1 MAKGS
6 GESKLALVGVVTLAV
21 ALAGVLLVKEPLR
34 SSRPVGTGLDV
45 KQTTGEQ
52 SIRARLWE
60 DPVAAVQRGMR
71 EVQPPAVGL
80 PKPAPSQSVESS
92 LNQRLRPLRLAIA
105 DRAMKGEQITVL
117 LVTMSGDPYA
127 ESAESRI
134 RDRYAVG
141 TALGV
146 ACYVPE
152 DEGHLSFIE
161 GDIQGVG
168 HALPYEWY
176 RLRKTRVCGE
186 GQDRAQSTLVI
197 WIPDDAL
204 SRGFLATLTSLSQ
217 TMVCEESKQKGECL
231 LTDDRRK
238 LVRLNPTLQ
247 QAVTFKLVGPRS
259 SSALRH
265 LLDEAEALYAEPHEG
280 VGVWPNTDGTIE
292 LYSPWTSAMKGILA
306 YGLKKEEGKGPAC
319 QTYEACEQEFFHRLA
334 AANVRLVYEIGSDDR
349 LFDALIE
356 ELERRQVRLGWDAVI
371 LIGEWDSFYGRAL
384 PIEFRAAACAKVATF
399 TEAELKQIQ
408 VPTTIKAWCPT
419 LPRAID
425 LQIQRP
431 ADYESLT
438 LNIFRYSYL
447 SGLDGEVPG
456 DDSVKAGRGEK
467 PKANETAKDVLAG
480 GLKERPEGTGQ
491 LDYVRALAARIQDE
505 GEGAKAIGILGTD
518 PYDAVLILKAL
529 RPAFPHAVFFTV
541 DLDAR
546 HLHAS
551 EYKWTRNMV
560 VASPFGLQLDGG
572 LQRDVPPFRS
582 SYQTATYFAVLR
594 AVNHVACR
602 AAGDRQ
608 KSAAPCTA
616 GYHVALTPEDRVY
629 DAAEHP
635 RIFEV
640 GREGA
645 VDLSV
650 VDIEGVRTIHP
661 LRADLEH
668 SDNQGQL
675 KQGISPG
682 SATVMALV
690 AIGLFVGTALAWTN
704 QRIWL
709 WVSRSWRLLAVVGL
723 IILVGTA
730 VFWAMGGGT
739 ALMAHHDEGEPF
751 SWTAGVSIWPG
762 EWLRLLVV
770 MLCLVFLVKGSR
782 DLMKNSDHLTEN
794 FFFRVDQGPR
804 SRFTLKTFWTN
815 VQRVY
820 HPAATRAATTVDQAW
835 SWYLDAAGP
844 LQRTARVLVLFLLY
858 GAIMISLDHWVVDE
872 EMIHPCRGWL
882 SCRVDVIMTLASMS
896 LVVLLNLAVFDE
908 VMLCRRWVG
917 WVNTSSGGWSEQV
930 QQEYLSEY
938 GLSQSHKAEFEKLKY
953 LAGIDL
959 ISRRTEAVNRLI
971 RYPFIALLIMIAARN
986 DYFDIWNYPLLL
998 LLAWALNVVLALSG
1012 ALLLYQSADR
1022 AKQGVLAG
1030 LSKQMIQALGLG
1042 KDHEIRA
1049 RQVQYIIDQV
1059 EANKKGAFVPFY
1071 QQPVVESSLYGVVA
1085 LLQYL
1090 YLR

>member
-6 GESKLALVGVVTLAV
+6 GESKIALVGVVTLAV

-52 SIRARLWE
+52 SVRARLWE
-60 DPVAAVQRGMR
+60 DPLAAVQRGMS
-71 EVQPPAVGL
+71 EAPPAATGL
-80 PKPAPSQSVESS
+80 PKSASGQSAESS
-92 LNQRLRPLRLAIA
+92 LLQRLRPLRLAIA
-105 DRAMKGEQITVL
+105 DRVKKGEQITVL

-127 ESAESRI
+127 ESTESRI

-161 GDIQGVG
+161 GVSQSVG

-176 RLRKTRVCGE
+176 RQRKTRVCGE
-186 GQDRAQSTLVI
+186 GQDRAENTLVV

-204 SRGFLATLTSLSQ
+204 SQGFLTTLTSLSQ
-217 TMVCEESKQKGECL
+217 ALVCQESTQKSECL
-231 LTDDRRK
+231 FLDDRRK

-247 QAVTFKLVGPRS
+247 QAVTFKIVGPRS

-265 LLDEAEALYAEPHEG
+265 LLGEAGDLYAEPHEG
-280 VGVWPNTDGTIE
+280 VGVWPNVDGTIE
-292 LYSPWTSAMKGILA
+292 LYSPWASAMKGILA
-306 YGLKKEEGKGPAC
+306 YGLKEGGKGLAC
-319 QTYEACEQEFFHRLA
+319 QTHETCEQEFYRRLA
-334 AANVRLVYEIGSDDR
+334 VANIRLVYGIGSDDR
-349 LFDALIE
+349 LFDTLIA

-399 TEAELKQIQ
+399 SEADLKQIL
-408 VPTTIKAWCPT
+408 VPTTVKAWCPT
-419 LPRAID
+419 VPRAVD

-456 DDSVKAGRGEK
+456 DDRVKAGRAEN
-467 PKANETAKDVLAG
+467 PKANATAKDLLAG
-480 GLKERPEGTGQ
+480 GLKERPEGTSQ
-491 LDYVRALAARIQDE
+491 LDYVRALTARILDE

-518 PYDAVLILKAL
+518 PYDALLILKAL
-529 RPAFPHAVFFTV
+529 RPAFPYAVFFTV

-546 HLHAS
+546 YLHAS

-560 VASPFGLQLDGG
+560 IASPFGLQLAGG
-572 LQRDVPPFRS
+572 MQRDVPPFRS
-582 SYQTATYFAVLR
+582 SYQTAAYFAVLQ
-594 AVNHVACR
+594 AVNHVTCR
-602 AAGDRQ
+602 AVGDRQ
-608 KSAAPCTA
+608 QPAAPCGG

-629 DAAEHP
+629 DSAEHP
-635 RIFEV
+635 RLFEV

-650 VDIEGVRTIHP
+650 VDVEGVRTIHP
-661 LRADLEH
+661 LRADLEYA
-668 SDNQGQL
+668 DNHGQL
-675 KQGISPG
+675 KQGIG
-682 SATVMALV
+682 SDGATMATLV
-690 AIGLFVGTALAWTN
+690 AIGLFVGVVIAWTN
-704 QRIWL
+704 QRLWL
-709 WVSRSWRLLAVVGL
+709 WASRSRLLLAVVGL
-723 IILVGTA
+723 ILLAGAV
-730 VFWAMGGGT
+730 VFWAMGGGA
-739 ALMAHHDEGEPF
+739 ALMTHHDEGEPF
-751 SWTAGVSIWPG
+751 SWTAGVSIWPAEG
-762 EWLRLLVV
+762 LRLLVV
-770 MLCLVFLVKGSR
+770 LLCLVFLIKGYR
-782 DLMKNSDHLTEN
+782 DLRENSDELTEGFLFHIDRN
-794 FFFRVDQGPR
+794 LRA
-804 SRFTLKTFWTN
+804 RFTLRSYWTN
-815 VQRVY
+815 LQRVY

-835 SWYLDAAGP
+835 SWYLNAAGLP
-844 LQRTARVLVLFLLY
+844 QRAARVLVLFVLY
-858 GAIMISLDHWVVDE
+858 GAIMIALDHWVVDE
-872 EMIHPCRGWL
+872 EMIQPCRGWL
-882 SCRVDVIMTLASMS
+882 SCRVDAIMTLASMGF
-896 LVVLLNLAVFDE
+896 VVLLNLAVFDE

-917 WVNTSSGGWSEQV
+917 WVKSSSGGWSEQV
-930 QQEYLSEY
+930 QQKYLREY
-938 GLSQSHKAEFEKLKY
+938 GLSGSHQAEFDKLKY
-953 LAGIDL
+953 FAGIDL

-998 LLAWALNVVLALSG
+998 LLAWALNVVLALGGS
-1012 ALLLYQSADR
+1012 LLLYQSADR
-1022 AKQGVLAG
+1022 VKQAVLAE

-1049 RQVQYIIDQV
+1049 KQVQYIIGEV

-1071 QQPVVESSLYGVVA
+1071 QQPIVESSLYGLVA

>member
-6 GESKLALVGVVTLAV
+6 AESKLALAGVVTLAV
-21 ALAGVLLVKEPLR
+21 ALVGVLLVKEPLR
-34 SSRPVGTGLDV
+34 SSRPVGTGLEV

-52 SIRARLWE
+52 SVRARLWE
-60 DPVAAVQRGMR
+60 DPLAAVQRGMR
-71 EVQPPAVGL
+71 ETRPPSSGL
-80 PKPAPSQSVESS
+80 FTSASDQSAES
-92 LNQRLRPLRLAIA
+92 LLTQRLRPLRQAIINRVKK
-105 DRAMKGEQITVL
+105 DEQITVL

-127 ESAESRI
+127 ENTESRI

-161 GDIQGVG
+161 GEKQGVG
-168 HALPYEWY
+168 QAVPYEWF

-186 GQDRAQSTLVI
+186 GLDRARSTLVV

-204 SRGFLATLTSLSQ
+204 SRGFLATLTSLSRAL
-217 TMVCEESKQKGECL
+217 VCQESTQKSGCL

-238 LVRLNPTLQ
+238 LIRLNPTLQ

-259 SSALRH
+259 SSALRS
-265 LLDEAEALYAEPHEG
+265 LLDEAGDLYAEPQEG
-280 VGVWPNTDGTIE
+280 GGIWPNEDGTIE
-292 LYSPWTSAMKGILA
+292 LYSPWASAMKGLLA
-306 YGLKKEEGKGPAC
+306 YGLKKEGGQGLAC
-319 QTYEACEQEFFHRLA
+319 QTYEACEQEFSHRLTLA
-334 AANVRLVYEIGSDDR
+334 HIRLVYEIGSDER
-349 LFDALIE
+349 LFDTLIE
-356 ELERRQVRLGWDAVI
+356 ELERRQVRLGWDSVI

-384 PIEFRAAACAKVATF
+384 PIEFRAAACAKVATL
-399 TEAELKQIQ
+399 TEAELMQIQ
-408 VPTTIKAWCPT
+408 VPATIKSWCPT
-419 LPRAID
+419 VPRAVD

-438 LNIFRYSYL
+438 LNVFRYSYL

-456 DDSVKAGRGEK
+456 DESVKAGRGEH
-467 PKANETAKDVLAG
+467 PKTTETAKDAQTG
-480 GLKERPEGTGQ
+480 AQQERPEGTGQ

-518 PYDAVLILKAL
+518 PYDALLIIKAL
-529 RPAFPHAVFFTV
+529 RPAFPYAVFFTV

-560 VASPFGLQLDGG
+560 VASPFGLQLDSG

-594 AVNHVACR
+594 AVHHVVCR
-602 AAGDRQ
+602 AAGDRPP
-608 KSAAPCTA
+608 SAAPCQA

-629 DAAEHP
+629 DAADHP

-650 VDIEGVRTIHP
+650 VDVEGVRTIHP

-668 SDNQGQL
+668 TADQGQL
-675 KQGISPG
+675 KQGLTPS
-682 SATVMALV
+682 STTMTALV
-690 AIGLFVGTALAWTN
+690 AIGLFVGTLLAWTN
-704 QRIWL
+704 QRLWL
-709 WVSRSWRLLAVVGL
+709 WVSRSWRLLSVVGL
-723 IILVGTA
+723 VLLVGTA
-730 VFWAMGGGT
+730 VLWTMGGGT
-739 ALMAHHDEGEPF
+739 ALMAYHDEGEPF

-762 EWLRLLVV
+762 EWLRLLAVL
-770 MLCLVFLVKGSR
+770 LCLVFLVKGSR
-782 DLMKNSDHLTEN
+782 DLTNNSDRLTED
-794 FFFRVDQGPR
+794 FFFRTEGHR
-804 SRFTLKTFWTN
+804 SRFTLRTFWTN

-820 HPAATRAATTVDQAW
+820 HPAATRTATTVDQAW
-835 SWYLDAAGP
+835 AWYLEAAGP
-844 LQRTARVLVLFLLY
+844 LQRTARVLALVLLY
-858 GAIMISLDHWVVDE
+858 GAVMMSLGYWVVDE

-882 SCRVDVIMTLASMS
+882 SCRVDVVMTLLSVS
-896 LVVLLNLAVFDE
+896 LVVLLNLTVFDA
-908 VMLCRRWVG
+908 VMLCRRWIG
-917 WVNTSSGGWSEQV
+917 WVNSSSGGWSEQV
-930 QQEYLSEY
+930 QQEYLREY

-998 LLAWALNVVLALSG
+998 LLSWGLNVVLAMSG
-1012 ALLLYQSADR
+1012 ALLLYQAADR
-1022 AKQGVLAG
+1022 AKQAVLAG

-1042 KDHEIRA
+1042 KDHEVRA
-1049 RQVQYIIDQV
+1049 KQVQYIIDEV
-1059 EANKKGAFVPFY
+1059 EANRQGAFVPFY

-1090 YLR
+1090 YMR

>member
-45 KQTTGEQ
+45 NQTTGEE
-52 SIRARLWE
+52 SVRARLWE
-60 DPVAAVQRGMR
+60 DPVAAVQRGLR
-71 EVQPPAVGL
+71 GTRPPAAGSS
-80 PKPAPSQSVESS
+80 KPGQSVESS
-92 LNQRLRPLRLAIA
+92 LSQRLAPLRQAIA
-105 DRAMKGEQITVL
+105 DRVKRDERITVL
-117 LVTMSGDPYA
+117 LVTLSGDPYA
-127 ESAESRI
+127 ESTESRI

-161 GDIQGVG
+161 GDSQGAG
-168 HALPYEWY
+168 RALPYEWF

-186 GQDRAQSTLVI
+186 EQDRIQSTLVV
-197 WIPDDAL
+197 WVPDDAL
-204 SRGFLATLTSLSQ
+204 SRGYLATLTSLSQ
-217 TMVCEESKQKGECL
+217 AMVCQESKQKNECL
-231 LTDDRRK
+231 LTEDRRK

-247 QAVTFKLVGPRS
+247 QAVTFELVGPRS
-259 SSALRH
+259 SSALRA
-265 LLDEAEALYAEPHEG
+265 LLEEAGSLYGEPHEG
-280 VGVWPNTDGTIE
+280 GKVWPNVNGTIE
-292 LYSPWTSAMKGILA
+292 LYSPWASAMKGLLA
-306 YGLKKEEGKGPAC
+306 YGLKKEGGKGSAC
-319 QTYEACEQEFFHRLA
+319 QTYEACEQEFFYRLA
-334 AANVRLVYEIGSDDR
+334 AADVRLVYETGSDDR
-349 LFDALIE
+349 LFDTLIE

-371 LIGEWDSFYGRAL
+371 LIGEWDSLYGRAL

-419 LPRAID
+419 VPRAID
-425 LQIQRP
+425 LQIQRT

-438 LNIFRYSYL
+438 LNVFRYSYL

-456 DDSVKAGRGEK
+456 DDSAKAARVDK
-467 PKANETAKDVLAG
+467 PKNTETAKDALAG
-480 GLKERPEGTGQ
+480 GLKERPEGTSQ
-491 LDYVRALAARIQDE
+491 LDYVRSLATRIQEE
-505 GEGAKAIGILGTD
+505 GEGAKAIGIMGSD
-518 PYDAVLILKAL
+518 PYDALLIMKAL
-529 RPAFPHAVFFTV
+529 RPAFPYAIFFTV

-551 EYKWTRNMV
+551 EYQWTRNMV
-560 VASPFGLQLDGG
+560 IASPFGLQLDGG

-582 SYQTATYFAVLR
+582 SDQTATYFAVLR
-594 AVNHVACR
+594 AVNHVTCR

-608 KSAAPCTA
+608 NPAALCPG
-616 GYHVALTPEDRVY
+616 GYHVAMTPEDRIY

-650 VDIEGVRTIHP
+650 VEVEGVRTIHP

-668 SDNQGQL
+668 TDNLGQL
-675 KQGISPG
+675 KQGIGPG
-682 SATVMALV
+682 SATTVALV
-690 AIGLFVGTALAWTN
+690 AIGLFVGTVLAWTN
-704 QRIWL
+704 QRVWL
-709 WVSRSWRLLAVVGL
+709 RVSRSWRLFAVVGL
-723 IILVGTA
+723 IILGGTA
-730 VFWAMGGGT
+730 AFLTMGGGT

-762 EWLRLLVV
+762 QLLRLLSVI
-770 MLCLVFLVKGSR
+770 LCVVFLVKGSR
-782 DLMKNSDHLTEN
+782 DLVKNSDDLTEA
-794 FFFRVDQGPR
+794 FQFRIDQSPR
-804 SRFTLKTFWTN
+804 SRFTLRTFWTN
-815 VQRVY
+815 LQRVY
-820 HPAATRAATTVDQAW
+820 HSAATRTATTVDQAW
-835 SWYLDAAGP
+835 AWYLDAANP
-844 LQRTARVLVLFLLY
+844 LQRTARILVLFLLY
-858 GAIMISLDHWVVDE
+858 SAVMISLGYWVVDE

-882 SCRVDVIMTLASMS
+882 SCRVDVIMTLVSVS

-908 VMLCRRWVG
+908 VMLCRRWIS
-917 WVNTSSGGWSEQV
+917 WVSLSSGGWSEQV
-930 QQEYLSEY
+930 QQEYLREY

-959 ISRRTEAVNRLI
+959 ISRRTETVNRLI

-998 LLAWALNVVLALSG
+998 LLSWAVNVVLALSG
-1012 ALLLYQSADR
+1012 ALLLYHAADR
-1022 AKQGVLAG
+1022 AKQAVLAG

-1049 RQVQYIIDQV
+1049 KQVQYIIGEV
-1059 EANKKGAFVPFY
+1059 EANQKGAFVPFY
-1071 QQPVVESSLYGVVA
+1071 QQPVVESCLYGVVA

-1090 YLR
+1090 YMR

>member
-34 SSRPVGTGLDV
+34 SSRPIGTGLEV
-45 KQTTGEQ
+45 KQTTSEQ
-52 SIRARLWE
+52 SVRARLWE

-71 EVQPPAVGL
+71 DAPPQAIGSA
-80 PKPAPSQSVESS
+80 KFASGQSADSFFF
-92 LNQRLRPLRLAIA
+92 QRLRPLRIAIA
-105 DRAMKGEQITVL
+105 DRVNKDEQITVL
-117 LVTMSGDPYA
+117 LVTVSGDPYA
-127 ESAESRI
+127 ESTESRI

-141 TALGV
+141 TALGA

-161 GDIQGVG
+161 GDTQGAG

-176 RLRKTRVCGE
+176 RLRKTRVCSE
-186 GQDRAQSTLVI
+186 GQDRAQNTLVV

-217 TMVCEESKQKGECL
+217 ALVCQESNQKSKCL

-247 QAVTFKLVGPRS
+247 QAVTFKIVGPRS

-265 LLDEAEALYAEPHEG
+265 LLDEAGTLYAEHHEG
-280 VGVWPNTDGTIE
+280 VGVWPNADGTIE
-292 LYSPWTSAMKGILA
+292 LYSPWASAMKGLMA
-306 YGLKKEEGKGPAC
+306 YGLKTERGKGPVC
-319 QTYEACEQEFFHRLA
+319 QTYEVCEQEFFHRLA
-334 AANVRLVYEIGSDDR
+334 AANVRLAYGIGSDDR
-349 LFDALIE
+349 LFNTLIE

-408 VPTTIKAWCPT
+408 VPTMIKSWCPT
-419 LPRAID
+419 VPHAVD

-438 LNIFRYSYL
+438 LNVFRYSYL

-456 DDSVKAGRGEK
+456 DDNVKAGRGEN
-467 PKANETAKDVLAG
+467 PKANVTVKDLLAG
-480 GLKERPEGTGQ
+480 GLRERPEGTSQ
-491 LDYVRALAARIQDE
+491 LDYVRALTARIQDE

-518 PYDAVLILKAL
+518 PYDALLILKAL
-529 RPAFPHAVFFTV
+529 RPAFPYAVFFTV

-560 VASPFGLQLDGG
+560 VASPFGLQLDGS

-582 SYQTATYFAVLR
+582 SYQTATYFSVLR
-594 AVNHVACR
+594 AVNHVTCR

-608 KSAAPCTA
+608 PSAAPCPA
-616 GYHVALTPEDRVY
+616 GYHVALTPENRVY

-650 VDIEGVRTIHP
+650 VDVEDVRTIHP

-668 SDNQGQL
+668 TDNQGQL
-675 KQGISPG
+675 KQGIGPG

-690 AIGLFVGTALAWTN
+690 GIGLFVVTVLAWTN
-704 QRIWL
+704 QRVWL

-723 IILVGTA
+723 ILLAGAA
-730 VFWAMGGGT
+730 VFGTMGGGT

-751 SWTAGVSIWPG
+751 SWTTGVSIWPG
-762 EWLRLLVV
+762 EVLRFLVV
-770 MLCLVFLVKGSR
+770 LLCLVFLVKGPR
-782 DLMKNSDHLTEN
+782 DLTKNSDQLTED
-794 FFFRVDQGPR
+794 FLFRIDQSPR
-804 SRFTLKTFWTN
+804 SRFTPKTFWTN

-820 HPAATRAATTVDQAW
+820 HPVATRAATTVDQAW
-835 SWYLDAAGP
+835 SWYLDAAGLP
-844 LQRTARVLVLFLLY
+844 HRTARVLILFLLY
-858 GAIMISLDHWVVDE
+858 GAIMMSLNQWVVDE
-872 EMIHPCRGWL
+872 EMIQPCRGWL
-882 SCRVDVIMTLASMS
+882 SCRVDSIMTLASMS

-917 WVNTSSGGWSEQV
+917 WVNSTSGGWSEQV
-930 QQEYLSEY
+930 QQEYLREY
-938 GLSQSHKAEFEKLKY
+938 GLSQSHQAEFDKLKY

-998 LLAWALNVVLALSG
+998 LLVWALNVVLALSG
-1012 ALLLYQSADR
+1012 ALLLYHAADR
-1022 AKQGVLAG
+1022 AKQAVLAG

-1042 KDHEIRA
+1042 KDHEVRA
-1049 RQVQYIIDQV
+1049 KQVQYIIGEV
-1059 EANKKGAFVPFY
+1059 EANQKGAFVPFY
-1071 QQPVVESSLYGVVA
+1071 QQPIVESSLYGVVA

-1090 YLR
+1090 YLK

>member
-1 MAKGS
+1 MAKGRS
-6 GESKLALVGVVTLAV
+6 DSKLAVAGALTLVLVI
-21 ALAGVLLVKEPLR
+21 AGVLLVKEPLR

-52 SIRARLWE
+52 SVRGRLWE
-60 DPVAAVQRGMR
+60 DPIAAVQRGMR
-71 EVQPPAVGL
+71 ETQPPSSGS
-80 PKPAPSQSVESS
+80 PKSTPRQADESS
-92 LNQRLRPLRLAIA
+92 LFQRLKPLKLAIA
-105 DRAMKGEQITVL
+105 DRVKRGEQITVL
-117 LVTMSGDPYA
+117 LVTMSSDPYA

-161 GDIQGVG
+161 GDGQAGG

-176 RLRKTRVCGE
+176 QLRETKVCGE
-186 GQDRAQSTLVI
+186 GQARAQSTLVV
-197 WIPDDAL
+197 WIPDDSL
-204 SRGFLATLTSLSQ
+204 GRGFLATLTSLSQ
-217 TMVCEESKQKGECL
+217 AMVCEESRQKSECL
-231 LTDDRRK
+231 LTEDRRK

-247 QAVTFKLVGPRS
+247 RSVTFKLVGPRS

-265 LLDEAEALYAEPHEG
+265 LLDEAGALYAEPHEG
-280 VGVWPNTDGTIE
+280 VGVWPNKDGTIE
-292 LYSPWTSAMKGILA
+292 LYSPWASAMKGILA
-306 YGLKKEEGKGPAC
+306 YGLRREEGQGTSC

-349 LFDALIE
+349 LFDTLIE

-419 LPRAID
+419 VPRAID
-425 LQIQRP
+425 LQIQRS

-456 DDSVKAGRGEK
+456 DDRVQAGRADK
-467 PKANETAKDVLAG
+467 LKANATAKDVLAG
-480 GLKERPEGTGQ
+480 GLQERPEGTSQ
-491 LDYVRALAARIQDE
+491 LDYVRALASRIQDE

-529 RPAFPHAVFFTV
+529 RPVFPHAVFFTV

-582 SYQTATYFAVLR
+582 SYQTATFFAVLR

-608 KSAAPCTA
+608 TSATPCQD

-645 VDLSV
+645 VDLSI
-650 VDIEGVRTIHP
+650 VDVEGVRTIHP
-661 LRADLEH
+661 LRADLGH
-668 SDNQGQL
+668 TDDYGQL
-675 KQGISPG
+675 KQGVG
-682 SATVMALV
+682 ANRATVMALLG
-690 AIGLFVGTALAWTN
+690 IGLFLGAGLAWTN
-704 QRIWL
+704 QRLWL
-709 WVSRSWRLLAVVGL
+709 RISRSWPLVAAAGLVILAGA
-723 IILVGTA
+723 A
-730 VFWAMGGGT
+730 VFWAMGGGI
-739 ALMAHHDEGEPF
+739 ALMAHHDEGEPL

-770 MLCLVFLVKGSR
+770 MLGLVFLVKGFR
-782 DLMKNSDHLTEN
+782 DLQTNSNRLTGD
-794 FFFRVDQGPR
+794 FLFRIDEGPR
-804 SRFTLKTFWTN
+804 SRFTLRTIWAN
-815 VQRVY
+815 LQRVY
-820 HPAATRAATTVDQAW
+820 HPAATRVATTVDQAW
-835 SWYLDAAGP
+835 SWYLEAAGP
-844 LQRTARVLVLFLLY
+844 LQRTARVLILFLLY
-858 GAIMISLDHWVVDE
+858 SATMIVLDHWVVDE
-872 EMIHPCRGWL
+872 EMIIPCRGWL
-882 SCRVDVIMTLASMS
+882 SCRVDVIMTLASVS

-917 WVNTSSGGWSEQV
+917 WVSASSGGWSEQV
-930 QQEYLSEY
+930 QQEYLREY
-938 GLSQSHKAEFEKLKY
+938 GLNQSHKAEFDKLKY

-998 LLAWALNVVLALSG
+998 LLAWALTVVLALSG

-1049 RQVQYIIDQV
+1049 KQVQYIIDQV
-1059 EANKKGAFVPFY
+1059 EANQKGAFVPFY

-1090 YLR
+1090 YMR

>member
-45 KQTTGEQ
+45 QQTTGEQ
-52 SIRARLWE
+52 SVRARLWE

-71 EVQPPAVGL
+71 EVPSPAIGL
-80 PKPAPSQSVESS
+80 PKSAPSQSAESS
-92 LNQRLRPLRLAIA
+92 LIQRLSPLRLAIA
-105 DRAMKGEQITVL
+105 DRVKKGERITVL
-117 LVTMSGDPYA
+117 LMTMSGDPYA
-127 ESAESRI
+127 ENAESRI

-161 GDIQGVG
+161 GNTQGAG

-176 RLRKTRVCGE
+176 RLRETRVCGE
-186 GQDRAQSTLVI
+186 GQARAQSTLVV

-204 SRGFLATLTSLSQ
+204 NRRFLATLTSLSQ
-217 TMVCEESKQKGECL
+217 ALVCLESTQKRECL

-259 SSALRH
+259 SSAFRD
-265 LLDEAEALYAEPHEG
+265 LLDEAGDLYAEPHKG
-280 VGVWPNTDGTIE
+280 IGVWPNADGTIE
-292 LYSPWTSAMKGILA
+292 LYSPWASAMKGLLA
-306 YGLKKEEGKGPAC
+306 YGLKEDGGKGSAC
-319 QTYEACEQEFFHRLA
+319 QTYEACEQKFFHRLA
-334 AANVRLVYEIGSDDR
+334 DANVRLVFEIGSDDR
-349 LFDALIE
+349 LFDTLIE

-399 TEAELKQIQ
+399 MEAELKQIQ
-408 VPTTIKAWCPT
+408 VPSTIKAWCPT
-419 LPRAID
+419 VPRAID

-438 LNIFRYSYL
+438 LNVFRYSYL

-456 DDSVKAGRGEK
+456 DESVKARSGEN
-467 PKANETAKDVLAG
+467 PKANATLKDILAG
-480 GLKERPEGTGQ
+480 GLQERPEGTSQ
-491 LDYVRALAARIQDE
+491 LDYVRALATRIQDE

-518 PYDAVLILKAL
+518 PYDALLILKAL
-529 RPAFPHAVFFTV
+529 RPAFPYAVFFTV

-546 HLHAS
+546 HLQAS

-572 LQRDVPPFRS
+572 LQRDVPPFRG

-608 KSAAPCTA
+608 PSAAPCPA

-645 VDLSV
+645 VDLSI
-650 VDIEGVRTIHP
+650 VDVEGVRTIHP
-661 LRADLEH
+661 LRADLERT
-668 SDNQGQL
+668 DNQGPL
-675 KQGISPG
+675 KQGIGHG
-682 SATVMALV
+682 SAGMMALV
-690 AIGLFVGTALAWTN
+690 AIGLFVGAVLAWTN
-704 QRIWL
+704 QRLWL
-709 WVSRSWRLLAVVGL
+709 RVSRSWRLLAVVGL
-723 IILVGTA
+723 ILLAGAA

-770 MLCLVFLVKGSR
+770 VLCLVFLVKGSR
-782 DLMKNSDHLTEN
+782 DLTKNSDHLTED
-794 FFFRVDQGPR
+794 FLFRIDQSPR
-804 SRFTLKTFWTN
+804 SRFTLSTCWAN
-815 VQRVY
+815 LQRVY

-844 LQRTARVLVLFLLY
+844 LQRMARVLVLFLLY
-858 GAIMISLDHWVVDE
+858 GAIMMSLNHWVVDE
-872 EMIHPCRGWL
+872 EMIYPCRGWL

-896 LVVLLNLAVFDE
+896 FVVLLNLAVFDE
-908 VMLCRRWVG
+908 VMLCRRWIG
-917 WVNTSSGGWSEQV
+917 WVNTTSGGWSEQV
-930 QQEYLSEY
+930 QDEYLREY

-959 ISRRTEAVNRLI
+959 ISQRTEAVNRLI

-986 DYFDIWNYPLLL
+986 DYFDIWNYPLVL

-1012 ALLLYQSADR
+1012 ALLLYQSADQAKR
-1022 AKQGVLAG
+1022 AVLAG

-1049 RQVQYIIDQV
+1049 KQVQYIIGEV
-1059 EANKKGAFVPFY
+1059 EANQKGAFVPFY
-1071 QQPVVESSLYGVVA
+1071 QQPIVESFLYGVVA

-1090 YLR
+1090 YMK

>member
-6 GESKLALVGVVTLAV
+6 GESKIALVGVVTLAV

-34 SSRPVGTGLDV
+34 SSRPVGTGLEV
-45 KQTTGEQ
+45 KPTTSEQ
-52 SIRARLWE
+52 SVRARLWE

-71 EVQPPAVGL
+71 DVRPPAIGL
-80 PKPAPSQSVESS
+80 PKSSPGQSADSS
-92 LNQRLRPLRLAIA
+92 LIQRLRPLRLAIA
-105 DRAMKGEQITVL
+105 DRVKKDEQITVL

-161 GDIQGVG
+161 GDSQGTG

-186 GQDRAQSTLVI
+186 GQDRAQNTLVV

-204 SRGFLATLTSLSQ
+204 NRGFLATLTSLSQ
-217 TMVCEESKQKGECL
+217 ALVCQESTQKSECL

-247 QAVTFKLVGPRS
+247 QAVTFKIVGPRS

-265 LLDEAEALYAEPHEG
+265 LLDEAGALFAEPHEG
-280 VGVWPNTDGTIE
+280 VGVWPNADGTIE
-292 LYSPWTSAMKGILA
+292 LYSPWASAMKGLLA
-306 YGLKKEEGKGPAC
+306 YGMKKDGGKGPAC
-319 QTYEACEQEFFHRLA
+319 QTYEACEQEFSHRLA

-349 LFDALIE
+349 LFDTLIE

-371 LIGEWDSFYGRAL
+371 LIGEWDSFYGRTL

-419 LPRAID
+419 VPRAVD

-438 LNIFRYSYL
+438 LNVFRYSYL

-456 DDSVKAGRGEK
+456 EDSVKTGRGEN
-467 PKANETAKDVLAG
+467 PKANVTAKDVLAG
-480 GLKERPEGTGQ
+480 GLRERPEGTSQ
-491 LDYVRALAARIQDE
+491 LDYVRALTARIQDE

-518 PYDAVLILKAL
+518 PYDALLILKAL
-529 RPAFPHAVFFTV
+529 RPAFPYAIFFTV

-560 VASPFGLQLDGG
+560 IASPFGLQLDGS

-608 KSAAPCTA
+608 QSAALCQA
-616 GYHVALTPEDRVY
+616 GYHMALTPEDRVY

-650 VDIEGVRTIHP
+650 VDVEGVRTIHP

-668 SDNQGQL
+668 ADNHGQL

-682 SATVMALV
+682 STTVTALV
-690 AIGLFVGTALAWTN
+690 AIGLFVGTVLAWTN
-704 QRIWL
+704 QRLWL
-709 WVSRSWRLLAVVGL
+709 RVSRSWRLLALVGL
-723 IILVGTA
+723 ILLAGTA

-739 ALMAHHDEGEPF
+739 ALMTHHDEGEPF

-770 MLCLVFLVKGSR
+770 LLCLVFLVKGSR
-782 DLMKNSDHLTEN
+782 DLTKNSDHLTED
-794 FFFRVDQGPR
+794 FLFRIDQSPC
-804 SRFTLKTFWTN
+804 SRFTLRVFWTN

-835 SWYLDAAGP
+835 SWYLDAAAP
-844 LQRTARVLVLFLLY
+844 LQRAVRVLVLFLLY
-858 GAIMISLDHWVVDE
+858 GAIMVSLNHWVVDE
-872 EMIHPCRGWL
+872 EMIQPCRGWL
-882 SCRVDVIMTLASMS
+882 SCRVDSIMTLVSMS
-896 LVVLLNLAVFDE
+896 FVVLLNLAVFDE

-917 WVNTSSGGWSEQV
+917 WVNSSSGGWSEQV
-930 QQEYLSEY
+930 QQEYLREY

-1012 ALLLYQSADR
+1012 ALLLYHSADR
-1022 AKQGVLAG
+1022 AKRAVLAG

-1049 RQVQYIIDQV
+1049 KQVQYIIDQV
-1059 EANKKGAFVPFY
+1059 EANQKGAFVPFY

>member
-45 KQTTGEQ
+45 QQTTGER
-52 SIRARLWE
+52 SVRARLWE

-71 EVQPPAVGL
+71 DAQPSAIGL
-80 PKPAPSQSVESS
+80 PKSAPGQSAESS
-92 LNQRLRPLRLAIA
+92 LTQRLRPLRLAIA
-105 DRAMKGEQITVL
+105 DRVKKGEQITVL

-161 GDIQGVG
+161 GNTQGAG
-168 HALPYEWY
+168 YALPYEWY

-186 GQDRAQSTLVI
+186 GQDRAQSTLVV

-217 TMVCEESKQKGECL
+217 ALVCQESTQKSECL

-247 QAVTFKLVGPRS
+247 QAVTFKIVGPRS

-265 LLDEAEALYAEPHEG
+265 LLDEAGDLYAEPHEG
-280 VGVWPNTDGTIE
+280 VGVWPNADGTIE
-292 LYSPWTSAMKGILA
+292 LYSPWASAMKGLLA
-306 YGLKKEEGKGPAC
+306 YGLKNDGGKGPAC
-319 QTYEACEQEFFHRLA
+319 QTYEACEQEFSHRLEV
-334 AANVRLVYEIGSDDR
+334 ANVRLVYEIGSDDR
-349 LFDALIE
+349 LFDTLIA

-419 LPRAID
+419 VPRAVD

-438 LNIFRYSYL
+438 LNVFRYSYL

-456 DDSVKAGRGEK
+456 DDNVKAGRGEN
-467 PKANETAKDVLAG
+467 PKANVTVKDLLAG
-480 GLKERPEGTGQ
+480 GLRERPEGTSQ
-491 LDYVRALAARIQDE
+491 LDYVRALTARIQDE

-518 PYDAVLILKAL
+518 PYDALLILKAL
-529 RPAFPHAVFFTV
+529 RPAFPYAVFFTV

-560 VASPFGLQLDGG
+560 VASPFGLQLDGS

-582 SYQTATYFAVLR
+582 SYQTATYFSVLR
-594 AVNHVACR
+594 AVNHVTCR

-608 KSAAPCTA
+608 PSAAPCPA
-616 GYHVALTPEDRVY
+616 GYHVALTPENRVY

-650 VDIEGVRTIHP
+650 VDVEDVRTIHP

-668 SDNQGQL
+668 TDNQGQL
-675 KQGISPG
+675 KRGIGPG

-690 AIGLFVGTALAWTN
+690 GIGLFVVTVLAWTN
-704 QRIWL
+704 QRVWL

-723 IILVGTA
+723 ILLAGAA
-730 VFWAMGGGT
+730 VFGTMGGGT

-751 SWTAGVSIWPG
+751 SWTTGVSIWPG
-762 EWLRLLVV
+762 EVLRFLVV
-770 MLCLVFLVKGSR
+770 LLCLVFLVKGPR
-782 DLMKNSDHLTEN
+782 DLTKNSDQLTED
-794 FFFRVDQGPR
+794 FLFRIDQSPR
-804 SRFTLKTFWTN
+804 SRFTPKTFWTN

-820 HPAATRAATTVDQAW
+820 HPVATRAATTVDQAW
-835 SWYLDAAGP
+835 SWYLDAAGLP
-844 LQRTARVLVLFLLY
+844 HRTARVLILFLLY
-858 GAIMISLDHWVVDE
+858 GAIMMSLNQWVVDE
-872 EMIHPCRGWL
+872 EMIQPCRGWL
-882 SCRVDVIMTLASMS
+882 SCRVDSIMTLASMS

-917 WVNTSSGGWSEQV
+917 WVNSTSGGWSEQV
-930 QQEYLSEY
+930 QQEYLREY
-938 GLSQSHKAEFEKLKY
+938 GLSQSHQAEFDKLKY

-998 LLAWALNVVLALSG
+998 LLVWALNVVLALSG
-1012 ALLLYQSADR
+1012 ALLLYHAADR
-1022 AKQGVLAG
+1022 AKQAVLAG

-1042 KDHEIRA
+1042 KDHEVRA
-1049 RQVQYIIDQV
+1049 KQVQYIIGEV
-1059 EANKKGAFVPFY
+1059 EANQKGAFVPFY
-1071 QQPVVESSLYGVVA
+1071 QQPIVESSLYGVVA

-1090 YLR
+1090 YLK

>member
-21 ALAGVLLVKEPLR
+21 ALAGVLLVKEPLH
-34 SSRPVGTGLDV
+34 SLRPVGTGLDV

-52 SIRARLWE
+52 SVRARLWE
-60 DPVAAVQRGMR
+60 DPMAAVQRGMR
-71 EVQPPAVGL
+71 DARPPASAL
-80 PKPAPSQSVESS
+80 PKSTPSQSDESS
-92 LNQRLRPLRLAIA
+92 LTQRLKPLRQAIV
-105 DRAMKGEQITVL
+105 DRVKKDEQITVL
-117 LVTMSGDPYA
+117 LVTVSGDPYT

-161 GDIQGVG
+161 GDAQGVD
-168 HALPYEWY
+168 HPLPYEWY
-176 RLRKTRVCGE
+176 RLRKTRVCGD
-186 GQDRAQSTLVI
+186 GQDRAQNTLVV

-204 SRGFLATLTSLSQ
+204 GRGLLATLTSLSQ
-217 TMVCEESKQKGECL
+217 RLVCEESKQKSECL

-247 QAVTFKLVGPRS
+247 RAVTFKLVGPRS
-259 SSALRH
+259 SSALRT
-265 LLDEAEALYAEPHEG
+265 LLDEAGALYAEPHEG

-292 LYSPWTSAMKGILA
+292 LYSPWASAMKGLMA
-306 YGLKKEEGKGPAC
+306 YGLKQEGGKGPAC
-319 QTYEACEQEFFHRLA
+319 QTYEACEQEFVHRLA

-349 LFDALIE
+349 LFDTLIE

-399 TEAELKQIQ
+399 TEAALKQIQ

-419 LPRAID
+419 VPRAVD

-438 LNIFRYSYL
+438 LNVFRYSYL

-467 PKANETAKDVLAG
+467 PKANVTAKDVLAG
-480 GLKERPEGTGQ
+480 GLQERPEGTSQ
-491 LDYVRALAARIQDE
+491 LDYVRALTARIQDE

-529 RPAFPHAVFFTV
+529 RPAFPYAVFFTV

-560 VASPFGLQLDGG
+560 VASPFGLQLDGS

-594 AVNHVACR
+594 AVNHVTCR
-602 AAGDRQ
+602 ATGDRQ
-608 KSAAPCTA
+608 QSAAPCSA
-616 GYHVALTPEDRVY
+616 GYHVVLTPEDRIY

-650 VDIEGVRTIHP
+650 VDVEGVRTIHP

-668 SDNQGQL
+668 TDNQGQL
-675 KQGISPG
+675 KQGISP
-682 SATVMALV
+682 SSTTMTVLV
-690 AIGLFVGTALAWTN
+690 AIGLFVGAVLAWTN
-704 QRIWL
+704 QRLWL

-723 IILVGTA
+723 IILAGMA
-730 VFWAMGGGT
+730 VFWEMGGGT

-770 MLCLVFLVKGSR
+770 LLCLVFLVKGFR
-782 DLMKNSDHLTEN
+782 DLTKNSDHLTED
-794 FFFRVDQGPR
+794 FLFRIDQGLR

-820 HPAATRAATTVDQAW
+820 HPVATRAATTVDQAW

-844 LQRTARVLVLFLLY
+844 LQRTARVLILFLLY
-858 GAIMISLDHWVVDE
+858 GAIMFSLDHWVVDE
-872 EMIHPCRGWL
+872 EMIQPCRGWL

-917 WVNTSSGGWSEQV
+917 WVTASSGGWSEQV
-930 QQEYLSEY
+930 QEEYLREY

-959 ISRRTEAVNRLI
+959 ISRRTETVNRLI

-998 LLAWALNVVLALSG
+998 LLVWALNVVLALSG
-1012 ALLLYQSADR
+1012 ALLLYHSADR
-1022 AKQGVLAG
+1022 AKQTVLAG

-1049 RQVQYIIDQV
+1049 KQVQYIIGEV
-1059 EANKKGAFVPFY
+1059 EANQKGAFVPFY

>member
-45 KQTTGEQ
+45 NQTTGEE
-52 SIRARLWE
+52 SVRARLWE
-60 DPVAAVQRGMR
+60 DPVAAVQRGLR
-71 EVQPPAVGL
+71 GTRPPAAGSS
-80 PKPAPSQSVESS
+80 KPGQSVESS
-92 LNQRLRPLRLAIA
+92 LSQRLAPLRQAIA
-105 DRAMKGEQITVL
+105 DRVKRDERITVL
-117 LVTMSGDPYA
+117 LVTLSGDPYA
-127 ESAESRI
+127 ESTESRI

-161 GDIQGVG
+161 GDSQGAG
-168 HALPYEWY
+168 RALPYEWF

-186 GQDRAQSTLVI
+186 EQDRIQSTLVV
-197 WIPDDAL
+197 WVPDDAL
-204 SRGFLATLTSLSQ
+204 SRGYLATLTSLSQ
-217 TMVCEESKQKGECL
+217 AMVCQESKQKNECL
-231 LTDDRRK
+231 LTEDRRK

-259 SSALRH
+259 SSALRA
-265 LLDEAEALYAEPHEG
+265 LLEEAGSLYGEPHEG
-280 VGVWPNTDGTIE
+280 GKVWPNVNGTIE
-292 LYSPWTSAMKGILA
+292 LYSPWASAMKGLLA
-306 YGLKKEEGKGPAC
+306 YGLKKEGGKGSAC
-319 QTYEACEQEFFHRLA
+319 QTYEACEQEFFYRLA
-334 AANVRLVYEIGSDDR
+334 AADVRLVYETGSDDR
-349 LFDALIE
+349 LFDTLIE

-371 LIGEWDSFYGRAL
+371 LIGEWDSLYGRAL

-419 LPRAID
+419 VPRAID
-425 LQIQRP
+425 LQIQHT

-438 LNIFRYSYL
+438 LNVFRYSYL

-456 DDSVKAGRGEK
+456 DDSAKAARVDK
-467 PKANETAKDVLAG
+467 PKNTETAKDALAG
-480 GLKERPEGTGQ
+480 GLKERPEGTSQ
-491 LDYVRALAARIQDE
+491 LDYVRSLATRIQEE
-505 GEGAKAIGILGTD
+505 GEGAKAIGIMGSD
-518 PYDAVLILKAL
+518 PYDALLIMKAL
-529 RPAFPHAVFFTV
+529 RPAFPYAIFFTV

-551 EYKWTRNMV
+551 EYQWTRNMV
-560 VASPFGLQLDGG
+560 IASPFGLQLDGG

-582 SYQTATYFAVLR
+582 SDQTATYFAVLR
-594 AVNHVACR
+594 AVNHVTCR

-608 KSAAPCTA
+608 NPAALCPG
-616 GYHVALTPEDRVY
+616 GYHVAMTPEDRIY

-650 VDIEGVRTIHP
+650 VEVEGVRTIHP

-668 SDNQGQL
+668 TDNLGQL
-675 KQGISPG
+675 KQGIGPG
-682 SATVMALV
+682 SATTVALV
-690 AIGLFVGTALAWTN
+690 AIGLFVGTVLAWTN
-704 QRIWL
+704 QRVWL
-709 WVSRSWRLLAVVGL
+709 RVSRSWRLFAVVGL
-723 IILVGTA
+723 IILGGTA
-730 VFWAMGGGT
+730 AFLTMGGGT

-762 EWLRLLVV
+762 QLLRLLSVI
-770 MLCLVFLVKGSR
+770 LCVVFLVKGSR
-782 DLMKNSDHLTEN
+782 DLVKNSDDLTEA
-794 FFFRVDQGPR
+794 FQFRIDQSPR
-804 SRFTLKTFWTN
+804 SRFTLRTFWTN
-815 VQRVY
+815 LQRVY
-820 HPAATRAATTVDQAW
+820 HSAATRTATTVDQAW
-835 SWYLDAAGP
+835 AWYLDAANP
-844 LQRTARVLVLFLLY
+844 LQRTARILVLFLLY
-858 GAIMISLDHWVVDE
+858 SAVMISLGYWVVDE

-882 SCRVDVIMTLASMS
+882 SCRVDVIMTLVSVS

-908 VMLCRRWVG
+908 VMLCRRWIS
-917 WVNTSSGGWSEQV
+917 WVSLSSGGWSEQV
-930 QQEYLSEY
+930 QQEYLREY

-959 ISRRTEAVNRLI
+959 ISRRTETVNRLI

-998 LLAWALNVVLALSG
+998 LLSWAVNVVLALSG
-1012 ALLLYQSADR
+1012 ALLLYHAADR
-1022 AKQGVLAG
+1022 AKQAVLAG

-1049 RQVQYIIDQV
+1049 KQVQYIIGEV
-1059 EANKKGAFVPFY
+1059 EANQKGAFVPFY
-1071 QQPVVESSLYGVVA
+1071 QQPVVESCLYGVVA

-1090 YLR
+1090 YMR

>member
-21 ALAGVLLVKEPLR
+21 ALVGVLLVKEPLR

-45 KQTTGEQ
+45 NQTTGEE
-52 SIRARLWE
+52 SVRARLWE
-60 DPVAAVQRGMR
+60 DPVAAVQRGLR
-71 EVQPPAVGL
+71 GTRPPPAGSS
-80 PKPAPSQSVESS
+80 KPGQSVESS
-92 LNQRLRPLRLAIA
+92 LSQRLAPLRQAIT
-105 DRAMKGEQITVL
+105 DRVKRDERITVL
-117 LVTMSGDPYA
+117 LVTLSGDPYA
-127 ESAESRI
+127 ESTESRI

-161 GDIQGVG
+161 GDTQSAG
-168 HALPYEWY
+168 HALPYEWF

-186 GQDRAQSTLVI
+186 QDQIQSTLVI

-204 SRGFLATLTSLSQ
+204 SRGLLATMTSLSQ
-217 TMVCEESKQKGECL
+217 AMVCQESKQKNECL

-238 LVRLNPTLQ
+238 LVRLNSTLQ

-259 SSALRH
+259 SSALRA
-265 LLDEAEALYAEPHEG
+265 LLEEAGSLYDEPHEG
-280 VGVWPNTDGTIE
+280 GKVWPNASGTIE
-292 LYSPWTSAMKGILA
+292 LYSPWASAMKGLMA
-306 YGLKKEEGKGPAC
+306 YGLKREGGKGSAC
-319 QTYEACEQEFFHRLA
+319 QTYEACEQEFFYRLA
-334 AANVRLVYEIGSDDR
+334 AADVRLVYETGSDDR
-349 LFDALIE
+349 LFDTLIE

-371 LIGEWDSFYGRAL
+371 LIGEWDSLYGRAL

-419 LPRAID
+419 VPRAID
-425 LQIQRP
+425 LQIQRT

-438 LNIFRYSYL
+438 LNVFRYSYL

-456 DDSVKAGRGEK
+456 DDSAKGARVEK
-467 PKANETAKDVLAG
+467 PNNTETAKDALAG
-480 GLKERPEGTGQ
+480 GLKERPEGTSQ
-491 LDYVRALAARIQDE
+491 LDYVRALATRIQEE
-505 GEGAKAIGILGTD
+505 GEGAKAIGILGSD
-518 PYDAVLILKAL
+518 PYDALLIMKAL
-529 RPAFPHAVFFTV
+529 RPAFPYAVFFTV
-541 DLDAR
+541 DIDAR

-551 EYKWTRNMV
+551 EYTWTRNMV
-560 VASPFGLQLDGG
+560 IASPFGLQLDGG

-582 SYQTATYFAVLR
+582 SDQTATYFAVLR

-608 KSAAPCTA
+608 NPAALCPG
-616 GYHVALTPEDRVY
+616 GYHVALTPEDRIY

-645 VDLSV
+645 VDLSI
-650 VDIEGVRTIHP
+650 VDVEGVRTIHP
-661 LRADLEH
+661 LRADLKH
-668 SDNQGQL
+668 TDNLGQL
-675 KQGISPG
+675 KQGIGPG
-682 SATVMALV
+682 SATVMALIV
-690 AIGLFVGTALAWTN
+690 IGLLVGTVLAWTN
-704 QRIWL
+704 QRVWL
-709 WVSRSWRLLAVVGL
+709 RVSRSWRLFAVVGL
-723 IILVGTA
+723 IILGGTA
-730 VFWAMGGGT
+730 AFLTMDGGT

-751 SWTAGVSIWPG
+751 LWTAGVSIWPG
-762 EWLRLLVV
+762 QLLRLLSVI
-770 MLCLVFLVKGSR
+770 LCVVFLVKGSR
-782 DLMKNSDHLTEN
+782 DLVKNSDDLTEI
-794 FFFRVDQGPR
+794 FQFRIDQGHR
-804 SRFTLKTFWTN
+804 SRFTVRTFWTN
-815 VQRVY
+815 LQRVY
-820 HPAATRAATTVDQAW
+820 HSAATRTATTVDQAW
-835 SWYLDAAGP
+835 AWYLDAANP

-858 GAIMISLDHWVVDE
+858 GAVMISLGHWVVDE

-930 QQEYLSEY
+930 QQEYLREY

-1012 ALLLYQSADR
+1012 ALLLYHSADR
-1022 AKQGVLAG
+1022 AKQAVLAG

-1049 RQVQYIIDQV
+1049 KQVQYIISEV
-1059 EANKKGAFVPFY
+1059 EANQKGAFVPFY

-1090 YLR
+1090 YMK